1 MKKNKILKIVSSIVF
16 LTAVV
21 VLANTYSK
29 RNEENIYLNNGIDK
43 TGRVENS
50 VDEKEEEA
58 IENEEIKYIDIV
70 SLGNL
75 IIHQSQ
81 INGAKNEN
89 GYDFSPSFQYIKE
102 MVSEADISLGILEGA
117 LAGGE
122 PTGYPIFNSPDE
134 VIDSLR
140 DTGIDVVNYAN
151 NHIYDYDDEGLQ
163 RTIEI
168 TKEKGLDVLGIK
180 STEEE
185 KSYLV
190 KEVDGVKIGFASYV
204 FETETINGYKTINSN
219 PVSINS
225 ENLIN
230 TFNYNDLESFYNRIA
245 SEISAMKAEGVEFI
259 IASMHWGEEYNT
271 YIEATQNEIAKK
283 LNELG
288 VDIILGGH
296 PHVIQPY
303 EIICNESGHSTFVI
317 YSQGNSLSNQSE
329 QEIGVAES
337 EDGIM
342 IKFTLE
348 KKDGNVSL
356 KEYKIIPTWVYKEE
370 KGDGTYYHKIIPVEE
385 ALANPDKYGIN
396 SDVYAR
402 LENSLNRTKS
412 ILGIQYTVMLLSIFY
427 EKYRKEND
435 CICKKDMIEFL

>member
-29 RNEENIYLNNGIDK
+29 RNEENIYLNNGIDE
-43 TGRVENS
+43 TGRIEDS

-168 TKEKGLDVLGIK
+168 TKEKGLDVLGVK

-204 FETETINGYKTINSN
+204 FETAAVNGYKTINSN

-385 ALANPDKYGIN
+385 ALANPEGYGIN

-412 ILGIQYTVMLLSIFY
+412 ILGIQ
-427 EKYRKEND
+427 
-435 CICKKDMIEFL
+435 

>member
-50 VDEKEEEA
+50 VDEKEQEA

-168 TKEKGLDVLGIK
+168 TKEKGLDVLGVK

-185 KSYLV
+185 KNYLV

-204 FETETINGYKTINSN
+204 FETKTINGYKT
-219 PVSINS
+219 INS

-385 ALANPDKYGIN
+385 ALANPEEYGIN

-412 ILGIQYTVMLLSIFY
+412 ILGIQ
-427 EKYRKEND
+427 
-435 CICKKDMIEFL
+435 

>member
-29 RNEENIYLNNGIDK
+29 RNEENIYLNNGIDE

-168 TKEKGLDVLGIK
+168 TKEKGLDVLGVK

-204 FETETINGYKTINSN
+204 FETAAVNGYKTINSN

-245 SEISAMKAEGVEFI
+245 SEISAMKAEGVKFI

-385 ALANPDKYGIN
+385 ALANPEEYGIN

-412 ILGIQYTVMLLSIFY
+412 ILGI
-427 EKYRKEND
+427 K
-435 CICKKDMIEFL
+435 

>member
-50 VDEKEEEA
+50 VDEKEQEA

-385 ALANPDKYGIN
+385 ALANPEEYGIN
-396 SDVYAR
+396 SDV
-402 LENSLNRTKS
+402 
-412 ILGIQYTVMLLSIFY
+412 
-427 EKYRKEND
+427 
-435 CICKKDMIEFL
+435 

>member
-29 RNEENIYLNNGIDK
+29 RNEENIYLNNGIDE

-50 VDEKEEEA
+50 VNEKEEEA

-168 TKEKGLDVLGIK
+168 TKEKGLDVLGVK

-190 KEVDGVKIGFASYV
+190 KEVDGVKIGFVSYV
-204 FETETINGYKTINSN
+204 FETAAVNGYKTINSN

-385 ALANPDKYGIN
+385 ALANPKEYGIN

-412 ILGIQYTVMLLSIFY
+412 ILGIQ
-427 EKYRKEND
+427 
-435 CICKKDMIEFL
+435 

>member
-29 RNEENIYLNNGIDK
+29 RNEENIYLNNGIDE

-168 TKEKGLDVLGIK
+168 TKEKGLDVLGVK

-385 ALANPDKYGIN
+385 ALANPEEYGIN

-412 ILGIQYTVMLLSIFY
+412 ILGIQ
-427 EKYRKEND
+427 
-435 CICKKDMIEFL
+435 

>member
-385 ALANPDKYGIN
+385 ALANPEEYGIN

-402 LENSLNRTKS
+402 LENSLN
-412 ILGIQYTVMLLSIFY
+412 I
-427 EKYRKEND
+427 
-435 CICKKDMIEFL
+435 

>member
-29 RNEENIYLNNGIDK
+29 RNEENIYLNNGIDE

-168 TKEKGLDVLGIK
+168 TKEKGLDVLGVK

-190 KEVDGVKIGFASYV
+190 KEVDGVKIGFVSYV
-204 FETETINGYKTINSN
+204 FETAAVNGYKTINSN

-385 ALANPDKYGIN
+385 ALANPEEYGVN

-412 ILGIQYTVMLLSIFY
+412 ILGIQ
-427 EKYRKEND
+427 
-435 CICKKDMIEFL
+435 

>member
-50 VDEKEEEA
+50 VDEKEQEA

-89 GYDFSPSFQYIKE
+89 GYNFSPSFQYIKE

-204 FETETINGYKTINSN
+204 FETAAVNGYKTINSN

-385 ALANPDKYGIN
+385 ALANPEEYGLT

-412 ILGIQYTVMLLSIFY
+412 ILGIQ
-427 EKYRKEND
+427 
-435 CICKKDMIEFL
+435 

>member
-1 MKKNKILKIVSSIVF
+1 MKKNSNMIKILMSMMF
-16 LTAVV
+16 LVAIV
-21 VLANTYSK
+21 VLANTYYK
-29 RNEENIYLNNGIDK
+29 EKENKENIYLNNGIDE
-43 TGRVENS
+43 TAENS
-50 VDEKEEEA
+50 DSV
-58 IENEEIKYIDIV
+58 NEEVQYVDII

-81 INGAKNEN
+81 IDGAKQEN
-89 GYDFSPSFQYIKE
+89 SYDFSPSFQYIKK
-102 MVSEADISLGILEGA
+102 MILDSDISMGILEGA
-117 LAGGE
+117 LAGCE
-122 PTGYPIFNSPDE
+122 PSGYPFFNSPDE
-134 VIDSLR
+134 VVDALK
-140 DTGIDVVNYAN
+140 DTGIDIINYAN
-151 NHIYDYDDEGLQ
+151 NHIYDYEDVGLQ
-163 RTIEI
+163 RTIDV
-168 TKEKGLDVLGIK
+168 TKEKGLDVLGVK

-185 KSYLV
+185 KNYLV
-190 KEVDGVKIGFASYV
+190 KEVNGIKIGFLAYV
-204 FETETINGYKTINSN
+204 FETSMINGHKTINSN
-219 PVSINS
+219 ILSTYS

-230 TFNYNDLESFYNRIA
+230 TFNYNDLESFYKKIEN
-245 SEISAMKAEGVEFI
+245 EISAMKSEGVEFI
-259 IASMHWGEEYNT
+259 ITSMHWGEEYNT
-271 YIEATQNEIAKK
+271 YIEASQNEIAKR
-283 LNELG
+283 LNKLG

-303 EIICNESGHSTFVI
+303 EIMRNESGHSTFVI

-385 ALANPDKYGIN
+385 ALANPEEYGIN

-412 ILGIQYTVMLLSIFY
+412 ILGIQ
-427 EKYRKEND
+427 
-435 CICKKDMIEFL
+435 

>member
-50 VDEKEEEA
+50 VDEKEQEA

-204 FETETINGYKTINSN
+204 FETAAVNGYKTINSN

-385 ALANPDKYGIN
+385 ALANPEGYGIN

-412 ILGIQYTVMLLSIFY
+412 ILGIQ
-427 EKYRKEND
+427 
-435 CICKKDMIEFL
+435 

>member
-50 VDEKEEEA
+50 VDEKEQEA

-329 QEIGVAES
+329 HEIGVAES

-385 ALANPDKYGIN
+385 ALANPEEYGIN

-412 ILGIQYTVMLLSIFY
+412 ILGIQ
-427 EKYRKEND
+427 
-435 CICKKDMIEFL
+435 

>member
-29 RNEENIYLNNGIDK
+29 RNEENIYLNNGIDEI
-43 TGRVENS
+43 GRVENS

-168 TKEKGLDVLGIK
+168 TKEKGLDVLGVK

-204 FETETINGYKTINSN
+204 FETAAVNGYKTINSN

-245 SEISAMKAEGVEFI
+245 SEISAMKAEGVKFI

-370 KGDGTYYHKIIPVEE
+370 KGNGTYYHKIIPVEE
-385 ALANPDKYGIN
+385 ALANPKEYGIN

-412 ILGIQYTVMLLSIFY
+412 ILGIQ
-427 EKYRKEND
+427 
-435 CICKKDMIEFL
+435 

>member
-29 RNEENIYLNNGIDK
+29 RNEENIYLNNGIDE

-288 VDIILGGH
+288 VDFILGGH

-385 ALANPDKYGIN
+385 ALANPEEYGIN

-412 ILGIQYTVMLLSIFY
+412 ILGIQ
-427 EKYRKEND
+427 
-435 CICKKDMIEFL
+435 

>member
-50 VDEKEEEA
+50 VDEKEQEA

-356 KEYKIIPTWVYKEE
+356 KEYMIIPTWVYKEE

-385 ALANPDKYGIN
+385 ALANPEEYGIN

-412 ILGIQYTVMLLSIFY
+412 ILGIQ
-427 EKYRKEND
+427 
-435 CICKKDMIEFL
+435 

>member
-385 ALANPDKYGIN
+385 ALANPEEYGIN

-412 ILGIQYTVMLLSIFY
+412 ILGIQ
-427 EKYRKEND
+427 
-435 CICKKDMIEFL
+435 

>member
-168 TKEKGLDVLGIK
+168 TKEKGLDVLGVK

-204 FETETINGYKTINSN
+204 FETAAVNGYKTINSN

-303 EIICNESGHSTFVI
+303 EIICNESGDSTFVI

-385 ALANPDKYGIN
+385 ALANPEEYGIN

-412 ILGIQYTVMLLSIFY
+412 ILGIQ
-427 EKYRKEND
+427 
-435 CICKKDMIEFL
+435 

>member
-50 VDEKEEEA
+50 VDEKEQEA

-271 YIEATQNEIAKK
+271 YTEATQNEIAKK

-329 QEIGVAES
+329 HEIGVAES

-385 ALANPDKYGIN
+385 ALANPEEYGIN

-412 ILGIQYTVMLLSIFY
+412 ILGIQ
-427 EKYRKEND
+427 
-435 CICKKDMIEFL
+435 

>member
-168 TKEKGLDVLGIK
+168 TKEKGLDVLGVK

-204 FETETINGYKTINSN
+204 FETAAVNGYKTINSN

-271 YIEATQNEIAKK
+271 YTEATQNEIAKK

-303 EIICNESGHSTFVI
+303 EIICNESGHSTFII

-385 ALANPDKYGIN
+385 ALANPEEYGIN

-412 ILGIQYTVMLLSIFY
+412 ILGIQ
-427 EKYRKEND
+427 
-435 CICKKDMIEFL
+435 

>member
-29 RNEENIYLNNGIDK
+29 RNEENIYLNNGIDE

-168 TKEKGLDVLGIK
+168 TKEKGLDVLGVK

-204 FETETINGYKTINSN
+204 FETAAVNGYKTINSN

-245 SEISAMKAEGVEFI
+245 SEISSMKAEGVKFI

-385 ALANPDKYGIN
+385 ALANPEEYGIN

-412 ILGIQYTVMLLSIFY
+412 ILGIQ
-427 EKYRKEND
+427 
-435 CICKKDMIEFL
+435 

>member
-29 RNEENIYLNNGIDK
+29 RNEENIYLNNGIDE
-43 TGRVENS
+43 TERIENS
-50 VDEKEEEA
+50 VDEKEQEA

-168 TKEKGLDVLGIK
+168 TKEKGLDVLGVK

-190 KEVDGVKIGFASYV
+190 KEVDGVKIGFVSYV
-204 FETETINGYKTINSN
+204 FETAAVNGYKTINSN

-385 ALANPDKYGIN
+385 ALANPEEYGIN

-412 ILGIQYTVMLLSIFY
+412 ILGIQ
-427 EKYRKEND
+427 
-435 CICKKDMIEFL
+435 

>member
-50 VDEKEEEA
+50 VDEKEQEA

-230 TFNYNDLESFYNRIA
+230 TFNYNDLESFYNRIE

-259 IASMHWGEEYNT
+259 ITSMHWGEEYNT

-385 ALANPDKYGIN
+385 ALANPEEYGIN

-412 ILGIQYTVMLLSIFY
+412 ILGIQ
-427 EKYRKEND
+427 
-435 CICKKDMIEFL
+435 

>member
-168 TKEKGLDVLGIK
+168 TKEKGLDVLGVK

-204 FETETINGYKTINSN
+204 FETAAVNGYKTINSN

-271 YIEATQNEIAKK
+271 YTEATQNEIAKK

-412 ILGIQYTVMLLSIFY
+412 ILGIQ
-427 EKYRKEND
+427 
-435 CICKKDMIEFL
+435 

>member
-29 RNEENIYLNNGIDK
+29 RNEENIYLNNGIDE

-50 VDEKEEEA
+50 VDEKEQEA

-271 YIEATQNEIAKK
+271 YTEATQNEIAKK

-385 ALANPDKYGIN
+385 ALANPEEYGIN

-412 ILGIQYTVMLLSIFY
+412 ILGIQ
-427 EKYRKEND
+427 
-435 CICKKDMIEFL
+435 

>member
-29 RNEENIYLNNGIDK
+29 RNEEDIYLNNGIDK

-271 YIEATQNEIAKK
+271 YTEATQNEIAKK

-385 ALANPDKYGIN
+385 ALANPEEYGIN

-412 ILGIQYTVMLLSIFY
+412 ILGIQ
-427 EKYRKEND
+427 
-435 CICKKDMIEFL
+435 

>member
-43 TGRVENS
+43 TGTVENS
-50 VDEKEEEA
+50 GDEREEEA

-385 ALANPDKYGIN
+385 ALANPEEYGIN

-412 ILGIQYTVMLLSIFY
+412 ILGIQ
-427 EKYRKEND
+427 
-435 CICKKDMIEFL
+435 

>member
-29 RNEENIYLNNGIDK
+29 RNEENIYLNNGIDE

-168 TKEKGLDVLGIK
+168 TKEKGLDVLGVK

-204 FETETINGYKTINSN
+204 FETAVVNGYKTINSN

-245 SEISAMKAEGVEFI
+245 SEISAMKAEGVKFI

-385 ALANPDKYGIN
+385 ALANPEEYGIN

-412 ILGIQYTVMLLSIFY
+412 ILGIQ
-427 EKYRKEND
+427 
-435 CICKKDMIEFL
+435 

>member
-303 EIICNESGHSTFVI
+303 EIICNENGHSTFVI

-385 ALANPDKYGIN
+385 ALANPEEYGIN

-412 ILGIQYTVMLLSIFY
+412 ILGIQ
-427 EKYRKEND
+427 
-435 CICKKDMIEFL
+435 

>member
-29 RNEENIYLNNGIDK
+29 RNEENIYLNNGIDE

-168 TKEKGLDVLGIK
+168 TKEKGLDVLGVK

-204 FETETINGYKTINSN
+204 FETAVVNGYKTINSN

-385 ALANPDKYGIN
+385 ALANPEEYGIN

-412 ILGIQYTVMLLSIFY
+412 ILGIQ
-427 EKYRKEND
+427 
-435 CICKKDMIEFL
+435 

>member
-29 RNEENIYLNNGIDK
+29 RNEENIYLNNGIDE

-50 VDEKEEEA
+50 VNEKEQEA

-168 TKEKGLDVLGIK
+168 TKEKGLDVLGVK

-190 KEVDGVKIGFASYV
+190 KEVDGVKIGFVSYV
-204 FETETINGYKTINSN
+204 FETAAVNGYKTINSN

-385 ALANPDKYGIN
+385 ALANPEEYGIN

-412 ILGIQYTVMLLSIFY
+412 ILGIQ
-427 EKYRKEND
+427 
-435 CICKKDMIEFL
+435 

>member
-29 RNEENIYLNNGIDK
+29 RNEENIYLNNGIDE

-50 VDEKEEEA
+50 VDEKEQEA

-168 TKEKGLDVLGIK
+168 TKEKGLDVLGVK

-204 FETETINGYKTINSN
+204 FETAAVNGYKTINSN

-271 YIEATQNEIAKK
+271 YTEATQNEIAKK

-385 ALANPDKYGIN
+385 ALANPEGYGIN

-412 ILGIQYTVMLLSIFY
+412 ILGIQ
-427 EKYRKEND
+427 
-435 CICKKDMIEFL
+435 

>member
-50 VDEKEEEA
+50 VDEKEQEA

-89 GYDFSPSFQYIKE
+89 GYNFSPSFQYIKE

-271 YIEATQNEIAKK
+271 YTEATQNEIAKK

-385 ALANPDKYGIN
+385 ALANPEEYGIN

-412 ILGIQYTVMLLSIFY
+412 ILGIQ
-427 EKYRKEND
+427 
-435 CICKKDMIEFL
+435 

>member
-29 RNEENIYLNNGIDK
+29 RNEENIYLNNGIDE

-102 MVSEADISLGILEGA
+102 MVSEAEISLGILEGA

-168 TKEKGLDVLGIK
+168 TKEKGLDVLGVK

-204 FETETINGYKTINSN
+204 FETAAVNGYKTINSN

-245 SEISAMKAEGVEFI
+245 SEISAMKAEGVKFI

-385 ALANPDKYGIN
+385 ALANPEEYGIN
-396 SDVYAR
+396 SDVYAK

-412 ILGIQYTVMLLSIFY
+412 ILGIQ
-427 EKYRKEND
+427 
-435 CICKKDMIEFL
+435 

>member
-21 VLANTYSK
+21 VLSNTYSK
-29 RNEENIYLNNGIDK
+29 RNEENIYLNNGIDE

-168 TKEKGLDVLGIK
+168 TKEKGLDVLGVK

-204 FETETINGYKTINSN
+204 FETAAVNGYKTINSN

-245 SEISAMKAEGVEFI
+245 SEISAMKAEGVKFI

-385 ALANPDKYGIN
+385 ALANPEEYGIN

-412 ILGIQYTVMLLSIFY
+412 ILGIQ
-427 EKYRKEND
+427 
-435 CICKKDMIEFL
+435 

>member
-29 RNEENIYLNNGIDK
+29 RNEENIYLNNGIDE
-43 TGRVENS
+43 TERVENS
-50 VDEKEEEA
+50 VDEKEQEA

-385 ALANPDKYGIN
+385 ALANPEEYGIN

-412 ILGIQYTVMLLSIFY
+412 ILGIQ
-427 EKYRKEND
+427 
-435 CICKKDMIEFL
+435 

>member
-29 RNEENIYLNNGIDK
+29 RNEENIYLNNGIDE

-168 TKEKGLDVLGIK
+168 TKEKGLDVLGVK

-204 FETETINGYKTINSN
+204 FETAAVNGYKTINSN

-245 SEISAMKAEGVEFI
+245 SEISAMKAEGVKFI

-385 ALANPDKYGIN
+385 ALANPEEYGIN

-412 ILGIQYTVMLLSIFY
+412 ILGI
-427 EKYRKEND
+427 
-435 CICKKDMIEFL
+435 